1 MCSNYS
7 PVSLL
12 SCFDKLFKK
21 VIKVKLLDFVN
32 EDNVLY
38 KYNNLA
44 SEKNTLQN
52 LALSE
57 VAEQLYANLN
67 VGNYGLGKYL
77 DFQKAFD
84 TVDHDILPHKLSHC
98 GIQFI
103 FIDGV
108 SSKASLMNYEVP

>member
-1 MCSNYS
+1 MSYKTAKVIPLLKKGGEALCSNFR
-7 PVSLL
+7 PISLL
-12 SCFDKLFKK
+12 SCFHKLFKK

-67 VGNYGLGKYL
+67 VDNYQLGIYL

-84 TVDHDILPHKLSHC
+84 TVDHEILLLKLSH
-98 GIQFI
+98 
-103 FIDGV
+103 
-108 SSKASLMNYEVP
+108 